1 MFLNY
6 IKEISLKRILKNSYK
21 VLNINQNL
29 TIIKSVGLIID
40 ESNFDKSEK
49 LINEIVSGGIRKDN
63 IKVIVYKD
71 KLNQNEVFSYPTFNN
86 KHINFSGKF
95 TEKVVID
102 FINNQFDLLISYYE
116 IEKSSLQIITNNSKA
131 NFKVGF
137 ANVDK
142 RLNHLMINTTLDNYK
157 IFTFEVFKYLKILKK
172 I

>member
-6 IKEISLKRILKNSYK
+6 IKEILLKRILKNSYK
-21 VLNINQNL
+21 VLNNNQNL

-49 LINEIVSGGIRKDN
+49 LINEIVAGGIRKDN

>member
-21 VLNINQNL
+21 VLNNNQNL

-49 LINEIVSGGIRKDN
+49 LINEIVAGGIRKDN

-142 RLNHLMINTTLDNYK
+142 RLNHLMINTRLDNYK

>member
-21 VLNINQNL
+21 VLTNNQNL

-49 LINEIVSGGIRKDN
+49 LINEIVAGGIRKDN

>member
-21 VLNINQNL
+21 DLTNNQNL

-49 LINEIVSGGIRKDN
+49 LINEIVAGGIRKDN

-102 FINNQFDLLISYYE
+102 FIYNQFDLLISYYE
-116 IEKSSLQIITNNSKA
+116 IEKTSLQIITNNSKA